1 MPLKRRAFLKM
12 AATSLCALPLG
23 IKARLVYAGQRIELT
38 LQPEQRAWFGDSYQP
53 TRLWGIDWEVL
64 RLKQNQP
71 GEIVVKNHLPE
82 ATSLHWH
89 GLRIDNAMDGVSG
102 LTQQAIEPGEEFVYR
117 FVPKDAGTYWVHTH
131 HNTYQQL
138 ARGLYLPLIVEES
151 TEYPVDQ
158 DHLFVMDDWRLN
170 SDAQL
175 DLKSL
180 GNMHEWSHGGRMGNV
195 LTVNR
200 QIKPGIKV
208 RAGSR
213 NRVRV
218 FNVGNSRIMA
228 TEFSGVD
235 AWICA
240 KDGQP
245 LAEPVRVEG
254 PLVLAPAERYDL
266 IVDIPTDWQGERP
279 IYEVSTQQRFACA
292 FWDVL
297 STNVATR
304 RDKPVA
310 LPQNPLLNLSDRS
323 ADHHVQLMIEGGAM
337 GGLRKAI
344 YQNKSMGVRDLIQ
357 HKQIWAFN
365 GVANLPDEPLLT
377 VRSGDVVEIEMNNNT
392 RWPHGMHL
400 HGHHFQAD
408 SGRYQEGVWHDT
420 LLMERGEKVVI
431 RFQAGLPGKWLIHC
445 HMIEHQAAGMVT
457 WFEVSA

>member
-1 MPLKRRAFLKM
+1 MALKRRKFLKL
-12 AATSLCALPLG
+12 AASSVCALPLG
-23 IKARLVYAGQRIELT
+23 MQARLVYSGQRIDLI
-38 LQPEQRAWFGDSYQP
+38 LQPEQRVWFGDSYQP
-53 TRLWGIDWEVL
+53 IALWGMDRDVL

-71 GEIVVKNHLPE
+71 VEIVVKNQLPE

-117 FVPKDAGTYWVHTH
+117 FTPQDAGTYWVHAH

-151 TEYPVDQ
+151 TAYPVDR
-158 DHLFVMDDWRLN
+158 DHLFVLDDWRLN
-170 SDAQL
+170 QDAQL

-200 QIKPGIKV
+200 QVKPRIQV

-213 NRVRV
+213 NRLRV
-218 FNVGNSRIMA
+218 LNAANSRITA
-228 TEFSGVD
+228 TEFSGVK

-245 LAEPVRVEG
+245 LAEPIRLEA
-254 PLVLAPAERYDL
+254 PLILAPAERYDL
-266 IVDIPTDWQGERP
+266 IVDIPRDWQGEQP
-279 IYEVSTQQRFACA
+279 IYEVSTQKRFAGA

-297 STNVATR
+297 PSNLEAHH
-304 RDKPVA
+304 DKPLA
-310 LPQNPLLNLSDRS
+310 LPENPSFSLSERK
-323 ADHHVQLMIEGGAM
+323 ADHHARLMMEGGAM
-337 GGLRKAI
+337 GGMRAAI
-344 YQNKSMGVRDLIQ
+344 YQNKSMGVRELIQ

-365 GVANLPDEPLLT
+365 GVASLPDEPLLT
-377 VRSGDVVEIEMNNNT
+377 ARSGELVEIEMDNNT

-400 HGHHFQAD
+400 HGHHFRAN
-408 SGRYQEGVWHDT
+408 SKRYLEGVRHDT

-457 WFEVSA
+457 WFEVKA